1 MTYTYK
7 TKGTCST
14 QIDLELEGNIVHN
27 VKFTGGCNGNLQAI
41 PKLVEGLTV
50 EQVEALFKSV
60 GWESAQWPERLF
72 KALQHSDT
80 VISAWDGGHL
90 VGLVRVLD
98 DTEMVA
104 YMHWVLVD
112 PAYHG
117 QHIGSHL
124 VELVKAKYRDYFL
137 LEVMPEESKNAPFY
151 QKHGF
156 HLMDDGRAMQIV
168 NRG

>member
-1 MTYTYK
+1 MAIEYTEEK
-7 TKGTCST
+7 R
-14 QIDLELEGNIVHN
+14 
-27 VKFTGGCNGNLQAI
+27 F
-41 PKLVEGLTV
+41 TV

-98 DTEMVA
+98 DT
-104 YMHWVLVD
+104 
-112 PAYHG
+112 
-117 QHIGSHL
+117 
-124 VELVKAKYRDYFL
+124 
-137 LEVMPEESKNAPFY
+137 VMPEESKNAPFY

>member
-1 MTYTYK
+1 MSIEYTEEK
-7 TKGTCST
+7 R
-14 QIDLELEGNIVHN
+14 
-27 VKFTGGCNGNLQAI
+27 F
-41 PKLVEGLTV
+41 TV

-117 QHIGSHL
+117 SISAAISL
-124 VELVKAKYRDYFL
+124 NWSRLSIATTSCWKSCLRKAKTHRSTRS
-137 LEVMPEESKNAPFY
+137 MAST
-151 QKHGF
+151 
-156 HLMDDGRAMQIV
+156 
-168 NRG
+168 

>member
-1 MTYTYK
+1 M
-7 TKGTCST
+7 
-14 QIDLELEGNIVHN
+14 
-27 VKFTGGCNGNLQAI
+27 AI
-41 PKLVEGLTV
+41 ECTEEKRFTV

-137 LEVMPEESKNAPFY
+137 LEVMPEESKNAPLTGWQCGRRKSGGMRQSWATY
-151 QKHGF
+151 VVV
-156 HLMDDGRAMQIV
+156 DGYPVAMFTIRPLV
-168 NRG
+168 HTVKITADVRRCCAMTRDHE

>member
-1 MTYTYK
+1 MAIEYTEEK
-7 TKGTCST
+7 R
-14 QIDLELEGNIVHN
+14 
-27 VKFTGGCNGNLQAI
+27 F
-41 PKLVEGLTV
+41 TV

-137 LEVMPEESKNAPFY
+137 LEVMPEESKNAPLY

-156 HLMDDGRAMQIV
+156 HLMDDAAPCKSSIAADGLAVRTAQERRHAPIV
-168 NRG
+168 GNVRSR

>member
-1 MTYTYK
+1 MTIEYTEEK
-7 TKGTCST
+7 RFT
-14 QIDLELEGNIVHN
+14 QDQVQELFH
-27 VKFTGGCNGNLQAI
+27 
-41 PKLVEGLTV
+41 
-50 EQVEALFKSV
+50 SV
-60 GWESAQWPERLF
+60 GWESANYPERLF

-90 VGLVRVLD
+90 AGLVRVLD

-117 QHIGSHL
+117 QGIGGHM
-124 VELVKAKYRDYFL
+124 VELVKAKYREYLF

-156 HLMDDGRAMQIV
+156 HLMEDGRAMQIV